1 MLMPSDVTST
11 CNLHLKEKRYH
22 GALTEYLDKLIIVGI
37 KKNIFKFHT
46 ICICELFFYILRKS
60 DAAEEWN
67 KNKKIEMILLKS
79 LQFEKQCGIMS
90 IGHNSVMTVNCPSQ
104 L

>member
-1 MLMPSDVTST
+1 MDNRLTSSHGF
-11 CNLHLKEKRYH
+11 NRGRMSEIEREVLQIEKSLWLLYHMHLR
-22 GALTEYLDKLIIVGI
+22 IV
-37 KKNIFKFHT
+37 
-46 ICICELFFYILRKS
+46 FYILRKS

-67 KNKKIEMILLKS
+67 KKIEKILLKS

-90 IGHNSVMTVNCPSQ
+90 IGHNSVMTVKCPSQ

>member
-1 MLMPSDVTST
+1 MHP
-11 CNLHLKEKRYH
+11 R
-22 GALTEYLDKLIIVGI
+22 IV
-37 KKNIFKFHT
+37 
-46 ICICELFFYILRKS
+46 FYILRKS

-67 KNKKIEMILLKS
+67 KKFEMILLKS

-90 IGHNSVMTVNCPSQ
+90 IGHNSVMTVKCPSQ